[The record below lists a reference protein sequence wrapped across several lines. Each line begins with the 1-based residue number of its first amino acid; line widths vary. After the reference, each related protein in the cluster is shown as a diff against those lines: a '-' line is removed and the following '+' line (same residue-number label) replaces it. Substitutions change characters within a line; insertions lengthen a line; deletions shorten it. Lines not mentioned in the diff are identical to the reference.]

1 MMRSPKFGRAL
12 LFCAAG
18 LLSCLASPGTAQGL
32 DRAQRPKA
40 GPEPA
45 FKFPN
50 VRMPNVLANGL
61 HVYVVEDHSVPVVAV
76 RVVTSADSTLDP
88 PGKEG
93 LYAVTLAAL
102 IEGTA
107 TRTADELAAAAAD
120 IGTDVRPTG
129 FTTTAA
135 LFPRALEVLADM
147 VTRPKLDGAAVERR
161 KTIQTAVARRVA
173 QDPLTLPRHLFYS
186 MLYGED
192 DAFARSLV
200 LTEASIRSITAGDV
214 AEFYGSHF
222 RPQNTSIVIVGDV
235 ASADALAQVR
245 HALGAW
251 SGGGTAPT
259 TLPAAAAGVRP
270 TTIYLHDVPG
280 AQAYLFV
287 GAAGPAR
294 TSAESYDADVMSA
307 LATARLQRALRE
319 KRSFMYS
326 GSTGF
331 TWRRAA
337 RPSAFVGSTLV
348 AAQKVDSALVEWLSM
363 LRGLRG
369 NEPIS
374 PDELAAA
381 RRSRVGSL
389 ASRIDGADLV
399 ASRVVELV
407 RDTLPLDYFDRY
419 AARASSLTAADL
431 TAVAARVIDMDHLV
445 IVVAGD
451 RKVIEPALR
460 AANLAPVV
468 VVDSSGH
475 PVAP

>member
-1 MMRSPKFGRAL
+1 MMRSAKSGRAVL
-12 LFCAAG
+12 LCTAG
-18 LLSCLASPGTAQGL
+18 LLGCLASPGTAQVI

-50 VRMPNVLANGL
+50 VRMPHVLANGL
-61 HVYVVEDHSVPVVAV
+61 RVYVVEDHSVPVIAV
-76 RVVTSADSTLDP
+76 RAVTSADSTLDP

-93 LYAVTLAAL
+93 LYAVTLGAL
-102 IEGTA
+102 HEGTT

-135 LFPRALEVLADM
+135 LFPRALELLADM
-147 VTRPKLDGAAVERR
+147 MTRPKLDSAAVERR
-161 KTIQTAVARRVA
+161 KAMHTAVARRIA

-186 MLYGED
+186 MLYGD
-192 DAFARSLV
+192 DDPFARSLV
-200 LTEASIRSITAGDV
+200 PTEASVRSITAGDV
-214 AEFYGSHF
+214 TAFYASHF
-222 RPQNTSIVIVGDV
+222 RPQSTSIVIVGDV
-235 ASADALAQVR
+235 ATADALAQVR
-245 HALGAW
+245 HAFGAW
-251 SGGGTAPT
+251 SGGGTTAT
-259 TLPAAAAGVRP
+259 TMPAATAGVRP

-294 TSAESYDADVMSA
+294 TSADSYAADVMSA
-307 LATARLQRALRE
+307 VATARLQRALRE

-326 GSTGF
+326 GNTGF
-331 TWRRAA
+331 TWRREA

-348 AAQKVDSALVEWLSM
+348 AAQKVDSALIEWLSM

-369 NEPIS
+369 GEPIT

-389 ASRIDGADLV
+389 ASRIDGSDLV

-407 RDTLPLDYFDRY
+407 RDTLRLDYFDRY
-419 AARASSLTAADL
+419 AARASSVTAADL
-431 TAVAARVIDMDHLV
+431 TAAATRVIDMDHLV
-445 IVVAGD
+445 VVVAGD

-468 VVDSSGH
+468 IVDSSGH